1 MFTPINRRHFVKGA
15 LTAGALAGLGDFAF
29 LGGLPPIDAADG
41 PVSPDTVRFGPEI
54 EPLVRLI
61 EDTPQEKL
69 LDAAAAKIHD
79 GTSYQ
84 RLLAAVFLA
93 GVRNIQPRPVGFE
106 FHCVLAVHSAH
117 LAALAAPDADRWLAL
132 FWAMNEFK
140 NSQTVK
146 KNKGPWTMP
155 VLEEGKLPP
164 ADRARKD
171 FIEAMDAW
179 DEEGADRAVA
189 ALVRTAGADELFEL
203 LVRYGARDFRVIG
216 HKAIYVANATRT
228 LNTIGWRHA
237 EPVLRSVAFAL
248 LAHEAGNPA
257 KDDLEPDRPWRENV
271 KKAGAVRAGWQR
283 GKVTPEASAD
293 LLAALRTV
301 SFGEAADK
309 VVELLNKEID
319 PASVWDG
326 LFLAAGELLMRQPGI
341 VALHSVTTTNALHY
355 AFMTSGDDET
365 RRMLMLQAA
374 AFLTMFRKSIKGGDV
389 KIDALEKADGPA
401 TVEDV
406 FAEVSKDKAA
416 AARKALAFL
425 DRNGADGAEALLAAG
440 RRLVFNKG
448 RDAHDYKFSSAVMED
463 YYHVTPHWRDR
474 CLASSLFWLHG
485 SGDKDNDLIGRARR
499 RWRRGD
505 NSWLRRRSSH
515 LRRGP
520 LEQLDLQPGDAGDR
534 LVVAVEGDDF
544 GGVVQRDRGNEQI
557 E

>member
-1 MFTPINRRHFVKGA
+1 MFTPMNRRHFVKGA
-15 LTAGALAGLGDFAF
+15 LTAGTLAGLGDFAF
-29 LGGLPPIDAADG
+29 LGGLPPIEAADG
-41 PVSPDTVRFGPEI
+41 PVPPEGVRFGPEV

-69 LDAAAAKIHD
+69 LDAAAAQIRD
-79 GTSYQ
+79 GAGYQ

-93 GVRNIQPRPVGFE
+93 GVRNILPRPVGFE

-155 VLEEGKLPP
+155 ALEEGKLPP

-171 FIEAMDAW
+171 FVEAMDAW
-179 DEEGADRAVA
+179 DEERANRAVA
-189 ALVRTAGADELFEL
+189 ALVRSAGADEVFEL

-216 HKAIYVANATRT
+216 HKAIYVANGTRT

-237 EPVLRSVAFAL
+237 EPVLRSIAFAL
-248 LAHEAGNPA
+248 LAHEAGDPA
-257 KDDLEPDRPWRENV
+257 KDDLEPDRPWRENL
-271 KKAGAVRAGWQR
+271 KKAAAIRTGWQR

-301 SFGEAADK
+301 SFGEASDK

-326 LFLAAGELLMRQPGI
+326 LFLAAGEMLMRQPGI
-341 VALHSVTTTNALHY
+341 IALHSVTTTNALHY
-355 AFMTSGDDET
+355 GYLTSGNDET

-389 KIDALEKADGPA
+389 RIDALEKADGPA
-401 TVEDV
+401 TAADV
-406 FAEVSKDKAA
+406 FAAVSKDRTT
-416 AARKALAFL
+416 AARKALAL
-425 DRNGADGAEALLAAG
+425 LGDAGSEGAAALIAAG

-485 SGDKDNDLIGRARR
+485 SGDKDNDLIGRARAALAK
-499 RWRRGD
+499 G
-505 NSWLRRRSSH
+505 
-515 LRRGP
+515 
-520 LEQLDLQPGDAGDR
+520 
-534 LVVAVEGDDF
+534 
-544 GGVVQRDRGNEQI
+544 
-557 E
+557 

>member
-1 MFTPINRRHFVKGA
+1 MFTPFDRRRFVKGA

-29 LGGLPPIDAADG
+29 LGRLPPIDAADG
-41 PVSPDTVRFGPEI
+41 AGPSAVPVGADI

-69 LDAAAAKIHD
+69 LDAVAARIHD

-84 RLLAAVFLA
+84 KLLAAVFLA
-93 GVRNIQPRPVGFE
+93 GVRTIQPRPVGFE

-132 FWAMNEFK
+132 VWAVNEFK
-140 NSQTVK
+140 NSQNVK

-155 VLEEGKLPP
+155 TLDEGKLPP
-164 ADRARKD
+164 ADRARKA
-171 FIEAMDAW
+171 FTEAMDAW
-179 DEEGADRAVA
+179 DEEAADRAVA
-189 ALVRTAGADELFEL
+189 ALVRTAGADEVFEL

-257 KDDLEPDRPWRENV
+257 KDDLEPDRPWRENI
-271 KKAGAVRAGWQR
+271 KKAAAIRTGWQR

-293 LLAALRTV
+293 LLAAVR
-301 SFGEAADK
+301 SASPGEAADK
-309 VVELLNKEID
+309 VVELLNKEVD

-341 VALHSVTTTNALHY
+341 VALHSVTSTNALHY
-355 AFMTSGDDET
+355 AFLTSGDDET

-374 AFLTMFRKSIKGGDV
+374 AFVVLFGKQVKGGAGV
-389 KIDALEKADGPA
+389 KIDALEKADLKSDGPA
-401 TVEDV
+401 AVEEV
-406 FAEVSKDKAA
+406 FADASKDKTA

-425 DRNGADGAEALLAAG
+425 GGAGADGAEALLAAG

-463 YYHVTPHWRDR
+463 YCHVTPHWRDR
-474 CLASSLFWLHG
+474 CLASSLFWLRG
-485 SGDKDNDLIGRARR
+485 SGDKDNDLIGRARAALAK
-499 RWRRGD
+499 G
-505 NSWLRRRSSH
+505 
-515 LRRGP
+515 
-520 LEQLDLQPGDAGDR
+520 
-534 LVVAVEGDDF
+534 
-544 GGVVQRDRGNEQI
+544 
-557 E
+557 

>member
-1 MFTPINRRHFVKGA
+1 MFTPISRRGFVRGA

-29 LGGLPPIDAADG
+29 LGRLPPIDAANG
-41 PVSPDTVRFGPEI
+41 PVSPDTVRFGPEV

-69 LDAAAAKIHD
+69 LDAAADKVRE

-84 RLLAAVFLA
+84 RLLTAVFLA

-117 LAALAAPDADRWLAL
+117 LAALAAPDADRWLSL
-132 FWAMNEFK
+132 FWALNEFK
-140 NSQTVK
+140 NSQAVK

-171 FIEAMDAW
+171 FVEAMDAW
-179 DEEGADRAVA
+179 DEEGTDRAVA

-203 LVRYGARDFRVIG
+203 LARYGARDFRVIG

-257 KDDLEPDRPWRENV
+257 RDDLEPDRPWRENV
-271 KKAGAVRAGWQR
+271 KKAANIRQGWQR

-293 LLAALRTV
+293 LLAVERGA
-301 SFGEAADK
+301 SPGEAADK
-309 VVELLNKEID
+309 VVELLNKEVD

-326 LFLAAGELLMRQPGI
+326 LFLAAGELLMQQPGI

-355 AFMTSGDDET
+355 TFMTSGDDET

-374 AFLTMFRKSIKGGDV
+374 AFVVMFRKAIKGGSDV
-389 KIDALEKADGPA
+389 RIDALEKADLKAEGPA
-401 TVEDV
+401 AVEEI
-406 FAEVSKDKAA
+406 FADVSKDRTA

-425 DRNGADGAEALLAAG
+425 GGAGADGAEALLAAG

-463 YYHVTPHWRDR
+463 YYHVTPAWRDR

-485 SGDKDNDLIGRARR
+485 SGDKDNDLIGRARAALAK
-499 RWRRGD
+499 G
-505 NSWLRRRSSH
+505 
-515 LRRGP
+515 
-520 LEQLDLQPGDAGDR
+520 
-534 LVVAVEGDDF
+534 
-544 GGVVQRDRGNEQI
+544 
-557 E
+557 

>member
-1 MFTPINRRHFVKGA
+1 MFTPINRRRFVQGA
-15 LTAGALAGLGDFAF
+15 LTTGALAGFGDFAF
-29 LGGLPPIDAADG
+29 LCRLPPVGAAD
-41 PVSPDTVRFGPEI
+41 PVAPDGVRFGPEA

-69 LDAAAAKIHD
+69 LDAIAAKIHD
-79 GTSYQ
+79 GVSYQ

-93 GVRNIQPRPVGFE
+93 GVRTIQARPVGFE

-132 FWAMNEFK
+132 FWALNAFK
-140 NSQTVK
+140 DSQNVK
-146 KNKGPWTMP
+146 LKKGPWTMP
-155 VLEEGKLPP
+155 ALDEAKLPP

-189 ALVRTAGADELFEL
+189 ALVRTAGADEVFEL
-203 LVRYGARDFRVIG
+203 LARYGARDFRVIG
-216 HKAIYVANATRT
+216 HKAIYVANGTRT

-248 LAHEAGNPA
+248 LAREAGNPA
-257 KDDLEPDRPWRENV
+257 KDDLEPDRPWRENL
-271 KKAGAVRAGWQR
+271 KRAAKIRQGWQR

-293 LLAALRTV
+293 LLAVERGG
-301 SFGEAADK
+301 SPGEAADK

-355 AFMTSGDDET
+355 AYRTSGDDET
-365 RRMLMLQAA
+365 RRMLMLQGA
-374 AFLTMFRKSIKGGDV
+374 AFVVLFRQALKGTADV
-389 KIDALEKADGPA
+389 RIDALEKADLKAEGSA
-401 TVEDV
+401 AVEDV
-406 FAEVSKDKAA
+406 FADVSKDKMA
-416 AARKALAFL
+416 AARKALAL
-425 DRNGADGAEALLAAG
+425 LGAAGPEAAEALLAAG

-448 RDAHDYKFSSAVMED
+448 RDAHDYKFSSAAMED

-474 CLASSLFWLHG
+474 YLASSLFWLHG
-485 SGDKDNDLIGRARR
+485 SGDKDNDLIGRARAALAKGSR
-499 RWRRGD
+499 
-505 NSWLRRRSSH
+505 
-515 LRRGP
+515 
-520 LEQLDLQPGDAGDR
+520 E
-534 LVVAVEGDDF
+534 
-544 GGVVQRDRGNEQI
+544 
-557 E
+557 